1 MRLYSGKVHPLAEEA
16 VRALVQ
22 GKDIEVDSSHEVVR
36 DLESVLNGY
45 VTAERECTEKSRRL
59 LEQRSMPPTELGRIK
74 RLTAE
79 QMGIKI
85 GDEMLDYLLDQCIE
99 MLMHSANVEEVF
111 SEDHELRRTMRPV
124 FRKYLELD
132 DAIEAEVRGKLKHV
146 KEGSRDWDVE
156 YRRMMEDIQR
166 RKGLV

>member
-1 MRLYSGKVHPLAEEA
+1 MRLYSGKVHALADEC

-22 GKDIEVDSSHEVVR
+22 AKDIEVESSHEVVR

-45 VTAERECTEKSRRL
+45 VAAEREVNDRAKQL
-59 LEQRSMPPTELGRIK
+59 LEARSMPVSELGRLR

-79 QMGIKI
+79 QRGIKI
-85 GDEMLDYLLDQCIE
+85 GEEMLDYLLDQCIE
-99 MLMHSANVEEVF
+99 MLMHSANVEEVYA
-111 SEDHELRRTMRPV
+111 EDHVLRRSMRPV

-132 DAIEAEVRGKLKHV
+132 EAVEAEVRGKLKHV